1 MSPSFAPVSMNAAIT
16 RVYAVIASW
25 TPWIVVS
32 RSATIW
38 LIDTFMTLLSSTITN
53 CAAARTA
60 IGIQAIGAG
69 AGRSAATS
77 PRASVTRP
85 SHAEARAVERPVV
98 PALAARAL
106 CRFDVLEIARVR
118 LAQDP
123 VQDRPEHRQ
132 DQHDQQPRDGLLRAE
147 AAADDVHDADAPH
160 DGDRDGDGGPDQR
173 AHAAMLR
180 GRAVHANGARRC
192 PAGVCAPGPGVA
204 ASRALPGCPHGRD
217 VGAHAD
223 LGAGTPRCPPRAH
236 ARGSAHDDHARSSGG
251 LSGAARGARARR
263 AAAGGL
269 DRRAD

>member
-1 MSPSFAPVSMNAAIT
+1 M
-16 RVYAVIASW
+16 
-25 TPWIVVS
+25 VVS

-132 DQHDQQPRDGLLRAE
+132 DQHDQQPRDGLLRPKV
-147 AAADDVHDADAPH
+147 AADDVHDADA
-160 DGDRDGDGGPDQR
+160 
-173 AHAAMLR
+173 HAAMLR
-180 GRAVHANGARRC
+180 GGALPAQWRAPVPRRC
-192 PAGVCAPGPGVA
+192 VRT
-204 ASRALPGCPHGRD
+204 RAWRRGE
-217 VGAHAD
+217 
-223 LGAGTPRCPPRAH
+223 PRA
-236 ARGSAHDDHARSSGG
+236 ARVPARP
-251 LSGAARGARARR
+251 RR
-263 AAAGGL
+263 WC
-269 DRRAD
+269 

>member
-25 TPWIVVS
+25 TPWIVVP

-132 DQHDQQPRDGLLRAE
+132 DQHDQQPRHGLLRPKV
-147 AAADDVHDADAPH
+147 AADDVHDADAPH
-160 DGDRDGDGGPDQR
+160 DGDRDGDRGPDQR

-180 GRAVHANGARRC
+180 GRAVPAQWRAPVSRRCVRTRAWRRGEPRAARVPARPRRWCARRPGSRHAPL
-192 PAGVCAPGPGVA
+192 PAPRACA
-204 ASRALPGCPHGRD
+204 R
-217 VGAHAD
+217 
-223 LGAGTPRCPPRAH
+223 LGA
-236 ARGSAHDDHARSSGG
+236 
-251 LSGAARGARARR
+251 
-263 AAAGGL
+263 
-269 DRRAD
+269 